1 MSLLSPSPSDSI
13 NQIASFSVKINGS
26 SLGTSYKVYSINIYK
41 EINKLSRAT
50 VSIIGGDPKE
60 NSFDESE
67 ESMFSTGKTV
77 EISLGYDQTNVSVFK
92 GIISKHGLR
101 IKKGFQTATSNNLL
115 ILDCVDVAVKLTNTY
130 TTEIYEDKSDSDI
143 ISSLLSN
150 VSGLSKSVS
159 FISGMNDFLPKYNC
173 NDWDFILQRAE
184 LNGMVVLNSDNQVT
198 VTEPKPLLTIPELT
212 ITYGKGMVDF
222 QAEVNAASQYST
234 FDISSYDP
242 FSEKSVSSASK
253 EPSLIDQGDL
263 DGITI
268 SKDVSPSKNELS
280 TSSILTSS
288 GAKDIADAYLMRS
301 RLSRLVGKVC
311 VKGVTKLDLGSVI
324 TLVGFGSR
332 FSGLAYVTHLSHQ
345 FKNGSYTTWVGFGM
359 RYNPIENKNE
369 IDINKFT
376 TKIEGLHIGTVTKID
391 SDPKSE
397 FRIQV
402 KIPTLKN
409 TGDGLWAKLSTIYT
423 SKEAGSFFIPEVDSQ
438 VVVSF
443 LSNDSRWPIIL
454 GSLYTNTTNPY
465 KSIESENQFKAI
477 VSKEKLTIEFD
488 DKEKIISIK
497 TSEDNYIKIKET
509 DKEIEITDINKN
521 TITTSSS
528 GIDISSAKD
537 VTIEAKGKILLKGSQ
552 GITADGG
559 SKVTISAGSIAMN

>member
-159 FISGMNDFLPKYNC
+159 FTSGMNDFLPKYNC

-268 SKDVSPSKNELS
+268 SKDVNLNNITFNK
-280 TSSILTSS
+280 TSSLPT
-288 GAKDIADAYLMRS
+288 
-301 RLSRLVGKVC
+301 
-311 VKGVTKLDLGSVI
+311 
-324 TLVGFGSR
+324 
-332 FSGLAYVTHLSHQ
+332 
-345 FKNGSYTTWVGFGM
+345 
-359 RYNPIENKNE
+359 YN
-369 IDINKFT
+369 T
-376 TKIEGLHIGTVTKID
+376 
-391 SDPKSE
+391 
-397 FRIQV
+397 
-402 KIPTLKN
+402 N
-409 TGDGLWAKLSTIYT
+409 TM
-423 SKEAGSFFIPEVDSQ
+423 V
-438 VVVSF
+438 
-443 LSNDSRWPIIL
+443 
-454 GSLYTNTTNPY
+454 YTNDNLFLHVGQI
-465 KSIESENQFKAI
+465 KW
-477 VSKEKLTIEFD
+477 D
-488 DKEKIISIK
+488 D
-497 TSEDNYIKIKET
+497 
-509 DKEIEITDINKN
+509 
-521 TITTSSS
+521 
-528 GIDISSAKD
+528 
-537 VTIEAKGKILLKGSQ
+537 IL
-552 GITADGG
+552 
-559 SKVTISAGSIAMN
+559 

>member
-409 TGDGLWAKLSTIYT
+409 TGDGLWAKLSTMYT

-497 TSEDNYIKIKET
+497 TSDDNYIKIKET

>member
-41 EINKLSRAT
+41 EINKSSRAT

-159 FISGMNDFLPKYNC
+159 FTSGMNDFLPKYNC

-443 LSNDSRWPIIL
+443 LSNDSRYPIIL
-454 GSLYTNTTNPY
+454 GSLYTNATNPY

-497 TSEDNYIKIKET
+497 TSDDNYIKIKET

-552 GITADGG
+552 GITANGG

>member
-443 LSNDSRWPIIL
+443 LSNDSRYPIIL

-497 TSEDNYIKIKET
+497 TSDDNYIKIKET

>member
-159 FISGMNDFLPKYNC
+159 FTSGMNDFLPKYNC

-443 LSNDSRWPIIL
+443 LSNDSRYPIIL
-454 GSLYTNTTNPY
+454 GSLYTNATNPY

-497 TSEDNYIKIKET
+497 TSDDNYIKINET

-552 GITADGG
+552 GITANGG